1 MGPWDHRIGDC
12 GGGGNYQLWEPC
24 PSCLRPRTSESGHS
38 AASDPQDERT
48 VVLLPTPECSL
59 EHHPI

>member
-1 MGPWDHRIGDC
+1 MGPWDHRIGDL
-12 GGGGNYQLWEPC
+12 GVGDYQLWEPC
-24 PSCLRPRTSESGHS
+24 PSCPRPRTSESGHS

-59 EHHPI
+59 EHRPI